1 MRVFPLMRKRRANH
15 DIAPIRLCFTS
26 SITYPPM
33 NDPSVTMWLHRAGEG
48 EADALGQAYAAAYD
62 DLKRTAHAQ
71 LRRGGGELD
80 TTSLVNE
87 TYLKLAHA
95 DSFRPQDRQA
105 LLALSAHA
113 MRQVLVD
120 HARKLH
126 ADKRG
131 GGAQPVTLHTGLAE
145 STPALDVLE
154 LHELLTTLGQVD
166 ARAAEGVELRCFGG
180 YTEAEIGDIQG
191 TTVRTVQ
198 RDWRRSRA
206 FLMAQMG
213 SP

>member
-120 HARKLH
+120 
-126 ADKRG
+126 
-131 GGAQPVTLHTGLAE
+131 E

>member
-1 MRVFPLMRKRRANH
+1 MRKRKANH
-15 DIAPIRLCFTS
+15 DIAPIRLCFSRLIS
-26 SITYPPM
+26 SPTM
-33 NDPSVTMWLHRAGEG
+33 TDPSVTMWLHRAGEG
-48 EADALGQAYAAAYD
+48 DANALGQAYAAAYD

-95 DSFRPQDRQA
+95 ESFRPQDRQA

-131 GGAQPVTLHTGLAE
+131 GGVQAVTLHTGLAE

-154 LHELLTTLGQVD
+154 LHELLTTLAQAD
-166 ARAAEGVELRCFGG
+166 ARSAQGVELRCFGG
-180 YTEAEIGDIQG
+180 YTETEIADIQAI
-191 TTVRTVQ
+191 TVRTVN
-198 RDWRRSRA
+198 RDWRRARA
-206 FLMAQMG
+206 FLMTQLG
-213 SP
+213 ST